1 MCVCVYIYIYIYII
15 YLFIYLYYYFIF
27 FQIFF
32 LKENKEFD
40 ERLGNVTFID
50 PCNQCTH
57 SRQLP
62 NINDYT
68 RVSRL
73 QVIGHRKD

>member
-1 MCVCVYIYIYIYII
+1 MCVCVYIYNI
-15 YLFIYLYYYFIF
+15 

-40 ERLGNVTFID
+40 ERLGNVTFIN

-57 SRQLP
+57 SHQIP

-68 RVSRL
+68 KVPSL
-73 QVIGHRKD
+73 QVIGHRKE

>member
-1 MCVCVYIYIYIYII
+1 MSHFSSCVCVCVCVCVYI
-15 YLFIYLYYYFIF
+15 FYFLK
-27 FQIFF
+27 IFF
-32 LKENKEFD
+32 LKEFD

-62 NINDYT
+62 NINDYMK
-68 RVSRL
+68 VLSL
-73 QVIGHRKD
+73 QVIGHRND

>member
-1 MCVCVYIYIYIYII
+1 MSHFSSYVCVCVYIYNI
-15 YLFIYLYYYFIF
+15 

-40 ERLGNVTFID
+40 ERLGNVTFIN

-57 SRQLP
+57 SHQIP

-68 RVSRL
+68 KVPSL
-73 QVIGHRKD
+73 QVIGHRKE